1 VPSLDDTGRNSFS
14 GRGIAM
20 KERRTKAALRSLLM
34 LLLAPLVAS
43 ASGCTG
49 LLFTAAYLFKGNDVP
64 AECDKLRE
72 KRVVVVCRPL
82 VGLRYNLARVDQDL
96 AQEVGVLLRQH
107 VPKIKVVD
115 HRKVAEWMDENTWE
129 EYVDVGKA
137 LKADL
142 VVGIDLEH
150 FDLHKSQTL
159 LQGRA
164 NAEVKVYDC
173 QTGKLVFRKRPP
185 QAVYP
190 PNREVQTSDVQEA
203 DFRRQFVRVLAD
215 QLARHFHDHDRY
227 DNFAMDAK
235 NLE

>member
-1 VPSLDDTGRNSFS
+1 VPSFDRAGRKSFS

-20 KERRTKAALRSLLM
+20 NERRTKAALRSLLI
-34 LLLAPLVAS
+34 LPLTAVVVCLG
-43 ASGCTG
+43 GCTS
-49 LLFTAAYLFKGNDVP
+49 LLFTAAYIFKGNDAP

-82 VGLRYNLARVDQDL
+82 VGLKYNLARVDQDL
-96 AQEVGVLLRQH
+96 AQEVGILLRQH

-115 HRKVAEWMDENTWE
+115 HRKVAEWMDENTWD
-129 EYVDVGKA
+129 EYVEVGKA

-159 LQGRA
+159 FQGRA
-164 NAEVKVYDC
+164 NTEVKVYDC
-173 QTGKLVFRKRPP
+173 QTGKLVFRKRPA

-190 PNREVQTSDVQEA
+190 PNREIQTSDIQEA
-203 DFRRQFVRVLAD
+203 DFRRQFVRILAD
-215 QLARHFHDHDRY
+215 QLGRHFYDHDRY

-235 NLE
+235 SIE

>member
-1 VPSLDDTGRNSFS
+1 MKQPRTNIWQRSVVMAFAG
-14 GRGIAM
+14 AM
-20 KERRTKAALRSLLM
+20 
-34 LLLAPLVAS
+34 VAS
-43 ASGCTG
+43 ASGCTS
-49 LLFTAAYLFKGNDVP
+49 LLFTASYLFKGNDAP

-96 AQEVGVLLRQH
+96 AQEVGILLRQN

-129 EYVDVGKA
+129 EYVEVGKA

-150 FDLHKSQTL
+150 FELHKSQTL

-164 NAEVKVYDC
+164 NSEVKVFDC
-173 QTGKLVFRKRPP
+173 QTGKLVFRKRLP
-185 QAVYP
+185 QTVYP

-215 QLARHFHDHDRY
+215 QLGRHFYDHDRY

-235 NLE
+235 SIE

>member
-1 VPSLDDTGRNSFS
+1 
-14 GRGIAM
+14 M
-20 KERRTKAALRSLLM
+20 KDRRPNAAQPWLLI
-34 LLLAPLVAS
+34 LLLAAIVAS
-43 ASGCTG
+43 AGGCTS
-49 LLFTAAYLFKGNDVP
+49 LLFTASYLFKGNDVP

-96 AQEVGVLLRQH
+96 AQEVGALLRQS

-129 EYVDVGKA
+129 EYVEVGKA

-150 FDLHKSQTL
+150 FELHKSQTL

-164 NAEVKVYDC
+164 TSEVKVYDC

-185 QAVYP
+185 QMVYP

-215 QLARHFHDHDRY
+215 QLGRHFYAHDRY
-227 DNFAMDAK
+227 ENFAMDAK
-235 NLE
+235 NIE